1 MLLLQVHKWLR
12 DVLENTP
19 LRQFAPR
26 GPRLPKDEAHGQSR
40 GPRGANCIRGRIFQ
54 FILTRVSV
62 LTFFFPE
69 REYIGNYTGVNK
81 KPFAC
86 QNPSWQELNLDRR
99 FSTFSHLTEIQM
111 TDCRE
116 TVLGSKELKTV
127 YHWTFLSSPDLP
139 QKTDLIIAET
149 HYRLFWLFICRS
161 NYTPNSW
168 VVLSVYNTLTLYKK
182 EWLLWYIIQGS
193 TKSGAT

>member
-1 MLLLQVHKWLR
+1 MSLWCFVAQLLALR
-12 DVLENTP
+12 GINGASSHSQEFKPVTYKCQKQGSYLELVYN
-19 LRQFAPR
+19 
-26 GPRLPKDEAHGQSR
+26 
-40 GPRGANCIRGRIFQ
+40 GRDSNKRFLCQ
-54 FILTRVSV
+54 M
-62 LTFFFPE
+62 E
-69 REYIGNYTGVNK
+69 RPN
-81 KPFAC
+81 
-86 QNPSWQELNLDRR
+86 Q
-99 FSTFSHLTEIQM
+99 
-111 TDCRE
+111 
-116 TVLGSKELKTV
+116 ELKTV